1 MGDKDDMTDKE
12 RRLAQLKEKWCC
24 RCGHLKSLAQ
34 CSHEDSANSDSEREE
49 DEHVDDDTND
59 ADSDEDTPALAEGEE
74 AEADQGH
81 HSLEQHRHLTSSS
94 NSSSTGGTQTPVQM
108 VELPTKKDIS
118 MMMSLMTKK
127 SK

>member
-59 ADSDEDTPALAEGEE
+59 ADDEWYSIDNEHDGCCFSSVSSAANCK
-74 AEADQGH
+74 
-81 HSLEQHRHLTSSS
+81 TSWPLS
-94 NSSSTGGTQTPVQM
+94 PCYCY
-108 VELPTKKDIS
+108 
-118 MMMSLMTKK
+118 
-127 SK
+127 